1 MAQSLQFGSD
11 LDREDADPSPTSR
24 PSGAEKTVG
33 VYVVDSHPAIREVLV
48 GRIGEEGNMHVVGEH
63 GEAERALAGI
73 TETVPDVAV
82 LDISLDGSDGLT
94 LTRRITSRSPATR
107 VLIFSVYEGQIFA
120 ERALQA
126 GAAGF
131 LDKGAAPQ
139 EVLRAIRRVDEGDVY
154 LPHDVRARLLKKV
167 VGSPEETTSGFGAL
181 TDREWTVFQRIGE
194 GASVA
199 EIADSLHLSRKTIET
214 YRRRAKEKLG
224 CNTLNDLL
232 RYAVL
237 WTTDR
242 I

>member
-11 LDREDADPSPTSR
+11 LDRENAGSSPPSR
-24 PSGAEKTVG
+24 QDGAGKTVG
-33 VYVVDSHPAIREVLV
+33 VYVVDSHPAIREVLA
-48 GRIGEEGNMHVVGEH
+48 GRIREEGGMRVVGEH
-63 GEAERALAGI
+63 GQADRALAGI
-73 TETVPDVAV
+73 AETVPDVAV
-82 LDISLDGSDGLT
+82 LDISLDGADGLT
-94 LTRRITSRSPATR
+94 LTRRITSRAPATR

-131 LDKGAAPQ
+131 LHKGASPQ
-139 EVLRAIRRVDEGDVY
+139 EVLRAIRRVHKGEVY
-154 LPHDVRARLLKKV
+154 LPNDVQARLLKKV
-167 VGSPEETTSGFGAL
+167 VGSPGEATSGFDAL

-194 GASVA
+194 GDSVA

-224 CNTLNDLL
+224 CDTLDDLL

-242 I
+242 M

>member
-1 MAQSLQFGSD
+1 
-11 LDREDADPSPTSR
+11 
-24 PSGAEKTVG
+24 
-33 VYVVDSHPAIREVLV
+33 VYVVDSHPAIREVLAD
-48 GRIGEEGNMHVVGEH
+48 RIGDEQDLRVVGEH
-63 GEAERALAGI
+63 GQADCALAGI
-73 TETVPDVAV
+73 AEVDPEVAV
-82 LDISLDGSDGLT
+82 LDISLDGADGLT
-94 LTRRITSRSPATR
+94 LTRRITARAPATR
-107 VLIFSVYEGQIFA
+107 VLIFSVYEGQVFA

-131 LDKGAAPQ
+131 LHKGASPQ
-139 EVLRAIRRVDEGDVY
+139 EVLQAIRRVHEGEVY

-167 VGSPEETTSGFGAL
+167 VGSPGEATSGFDAL

-194 GASVA
+194 GDSIA

-224 CNTLNDLL
+224 CDTLDDLL